1 MAKKY
6 LELRRKRFEEKVPTI
21 NEYLSTM
28 YK

>member
-6 LELRRKRFEEKVPTI
+6 LELRKKRMEEKIPTI
-21 NEYLSTM
+21 NEYLSAM